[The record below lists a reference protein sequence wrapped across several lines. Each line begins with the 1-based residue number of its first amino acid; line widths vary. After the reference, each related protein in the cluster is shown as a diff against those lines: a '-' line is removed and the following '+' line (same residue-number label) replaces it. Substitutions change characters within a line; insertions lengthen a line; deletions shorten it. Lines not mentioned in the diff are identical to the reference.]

1 MERLSRS
8 TAYAPISV
16 QNGTR
21 LIDFDV
27 FEADGKTLKDQKP
40 FQLMVEQA
48 VNNITFDG
56 DVTVDPKLF
65 AANSG
70 LLENDW
76 ENSKNGEDY
85 LERSLGGRPD
95 LQRPVRN
102 IDTEIR
108 SRIGAGFA
116 EK

>member
-1 MERLSRS
+1 MTLRISMDTAATCRS
-8 TAYAPISV
+8 
-16 QNGTR
+16 
-21 LIDFDV
+21 
-27 FEADGKTLKDQKP
+27 
-40 FQLMVEQA
+40 M
-48 VNNITFDG
+48 
-56 DVTVDPKLF
+56 LF

-70 LLENDW
+70 QLINDW
-76 ENSKNGEDY
+76 KESKNGEDY

-108 SRIGAGFA
+108 SRIDEIDAGFA